1 MNTSNISRNN
11 FQNNNQNKLAK
22 KDKRKPDRAISEW
35 RSKLTGLT
43 GALLLFEIVTGLTLY
58 LLPFSRLN
66 QFGLLLHTVL
76 GVAMILPILWYS
88 YAHWLKRKGGN
99 FSHFQL
105 LGYLSLA
112 LLLVSFVSGS
122 VVTWQ
127 GLAAERLNVVW
138 DLLHLVSSLVFS
150 VFVVLHL
157 TTLIFR
163 KQGRLGPAIGLVAAR
178 RRFYLNMFVGSVLF
192 GTVCLFALLAYEKLQ
207 IEKAFPK
214 DYNWRFGK
222 DRPFAPSFA
231 KIDDSLIQQHL
242 QTKVSKLLSPKDAT
256 IFNQKFSKLKA
267 PDIGMF
273 TNIKESLKGLNS
285 PADKVLDKIFNETAQ
300 EIQAKGAL
308 TAKAMARSSSCGSS
322 NCHTEIYQEWLP
334 SAHRYSSMDDM
345 FQEVQKLMVEETSAE
360 HTRYCAGC
368 HDPISLF
375 SGAKNSSNITLSA
388 QGADEGASCM
398 VCHSIVQSDIQGNGN
413 YIVKAP
419 QRYLYELAEG
429 DWAKTISD
437 FLIRAYPQQHL
448 QSFSRALY
456 KTPEFCGACHKQY
469 LDVEVN
475 TDIGKVQG
483 QNQYDNWKNSRWYKE
498 KTEDSTTCRECH
510 MPLVEDSKDPARGDV
525 LDYNRSK
532 DDGKHRSHR
541 TLGTN
546 QYIPALHKLK
556 GQKLHT
562 ELTEKWM
569 RGEIEIPEIAHK
581 WTAGSA
587 LRVEI
592 KVDEQVKAGQEVD
605 LRVRILNNKAG
616 HDFPTGPMDMIQAWI
631 EVEVRDDKG
640 EVIYHGGY
648 LDEKGFVQGLPVIYR
663 ADGFDRKGE
672 LIDRHNLWDLVGASY
687 KRTLF
692 PGMSDS
698 IKVPFNVPESIDLK
712 QNLNIE
718 VKLQYRK
725 ANPEFLDRVYGEEK
739 QVRTP
744 VTTIGQAVKSIEI
757 VE

>member
-1 MNTSNISRNN
+1 MDNSLDN
-11 FQNNNQNKLAK
+11 QNNKPLK
-22 KDKRKPDRAISEW
+22 KDNRKPDRAIPEW

-58 LLPFSRLN
+58 LLPFGRLN
-66 QFGLLLHTVL
+66 QFGLLLHTIL
-76 GVAMILPILWYS
+76 GVAMILPIVWYS

-105 LGYLSLA
+105 LGYLSVA

-127 GLAAERLNVVW
+127 GLQAERLNVAW

-150 VFVVLHL
+150 IFVLLHL

-163 KQGRLGPAIGLVAAR
+163 KLGRLGPAPGLVEAR
-178 RRFYLNMFVGSVLF
+178 RRFYLNMLLG
-192 GTVCLFALLAYEKLQ
+192 FAVFAGLCLLALWTYPAPQ
-207 IEKAFPK
+207 IHKAFDE

-231 KIDDSLIQQHL
+231 KIDDEEIRDNLQQ
-242 QTKVSKLLSPKDAT
+242 KVSALLPTNEVDL
-256 IFNQKFSKLKA
+256 FQQKFSKLQA
-267 PDIGMF
+267 PDVGMF
-273 TNIKESLKGLNS
+273 SNIQESLKGLTALNE
-285 PADKVLDKIFNETAQ
+285 KKLEQIFDETAQ
-300 EIQAKGAL
+300 EIQAGGAL
-308 TAKAMARSSSCGSS
+308 TAKAMAGSASCGSS
-322 NCHTEIYQEWLP
+322 NCHNQIYQEWLP

-398 VCHSIVQSDIQGNGN
+398 VCHSIVQADIQGNGN
-413 YIVKAP
+413 YTLKAP

-437 FLIRAYPQQHL
+437 FLIRTYPQQHL

-510 MPLVEDSKDPARGDV
+510 MPLVDNSKDPARGDV

-532 DDGKHRSHR
+532 NDGKHRSHR

-546 QYIPALHKLK
+546 QYIPALHKLE

-592 KVDEQVKAGQEVD
+592 KVDDLVQAGQEVD

-631 EVEVRDDKG
+631 EVEVSDDKG

-648 LDEKGFVQGLPVIYR
+648 LDDKGFVQGLPVIYR
-663 ADGFDRKGE
+663 ADGFDRKGQ

-698 IKVPFNVPESIDLK
+698 IKVPFTVPESVDVK
-712 QNLNIE
+712 QNLNIK

-744 VTTIGQAVKSIEI
+744 VTTIGQAEKSIGI